1 MVRVSEPLCTE
12 RYTGNEF
19 KSASVFNKDTDFDS
33 LNKRIQEHIKES
45 KNKRSKTQKKYNYIF
60 YLVKSRRLHLQP
72 PFVYTKCVKN
82 DTIFEI

>member
-1 MVRVSEPLCTE
+1 MFYDIFYINKKNNKTIIIEGGLKMVRVSEPLCTE

-45 KNKRSKTQKKYNYIF
+45 RNKRSKTQKKY
-60 YLVKSRRLHLQP
+60 
-72 PFVYTKCVKN
+72 
-82 DTIFEI
+82 

>member
-45 KNKRSKTQKKYNYIF
+45 KNKRSKTQKKY
-60 YLVKSRRLHLQP
+60 
-72 PFVYTKCVKN
+72 
-82 DTIFEI
+82 